1 MADHIFTREELD
13 NILRPVV
20 GKTLGEVDINHVF
33 NKTKTNPKITGIA
46 GDVVEQSILGYP
58 PDTKQKADL
67 LVDGIDTELK
77 TTGLKR
83 TKRGKHA
90 LEAKEPMSITAVSP
104 KKIVNEQFFH
114 STFWNKIEHS
124 LLVYYLYD
132 SDKTV
137 PASEYANFTIQGYQF
152 HTFSETDIK
161 ILKNDWTIVR
171 DFIKKLQETLENPET
186 EYPKISKLRDK
197 MMYIDTAPKWPNPPR
212 FRLKRSVVNTIV
224 QGYLGEKF
232 EPLQPSN
239 KFSSYTE
246 LDRKLHD
253 FTTDFKGQTVEYIAN
268 TLNIPLKR
276 NTQGKVNKAITEQ
289 IITHMFG
296 SSREKL
302 RKIDTFAKLG
312 MIPKT
317 MIQTMTGGRTED
329 MKFDTIN
336 FDEWTNQ
343 EINFEE
349 SYIYDFF
356 SNQSML
362 FIIFKET
369 DKNTPLEQTVFE
381 GFKRIQFD
389 DDFLYNKVKPV
400 WDRVREL
407 VWNNKLKVS
416 IMKDKNGNTRI
427 TPKTGLPMEETNFPK
442 SKDSDIFLRGTG
454 NNATTKTLVLNGQ
467 RMYQQQ
473 VWLKG
478 STLVNILKDIP
489 YL

>member
-20 GKTLGEVDINHVF
+20 GKTLGEVDVNHVF

-58 PDTKQKADL
+58 PDTKQEADL

-83 TKRGKHA
+83 AKRGKHA
-90 LEAKEPMSITAVSP
+90 LEAKEPVSITAVSP
-104 KKIVNEQFFH
+104 EKIVDENFFH

-152 HTFSETDIK
+152 HTFSEPDVQ
-161 ILKNDWTIVR
+161 ILKNDWTVVR
-171 DFIKKLQETLENPET
+171 DFIKELQETSENPET

-197 MMYIDTAPKWPNPPR
+197 MMYMDTAPKWPNRPR
-212 FRLKRSVVNTIV
+212 FRLKRSVVSAIA
-224 QGYLGEKF
+224 QAYLGETF

-239 KFSSYTE
+239 EFSSYAE
-246 LDRKLHD
+246 LDKKLHD
-253 FTTDFKGQTVEYIAN
+253 FTTHFKGQTVEYIAN

-276 NTQGKVNKAITEQ
+276 NDQGKVNKAVTEQ
-289 IITHMFG
+289 IITRMFG
-296 SSREKL
+296 SSGEKL

-317 MIQTMTGGRTED
+317 MVQTMKGGRTED
-329 MKFDTIN
+329 MKFDTID
-336 FDEWTNQ
+336 FDEWINR
-343 EINFEE
+343 EIEFED

-356 SNQSML
+356 ANQSML

-369 DKNTPLEQTVFE
+369 DKDTPLEQTVFK
-381 GFKRIQFD
+381 GFKRVQFD
-389 DDFLYNKVKPV
+389 DDFLYSKVKPV

-407 VWNNKLKVS
+407 VWNNKLTVS
-416 IMKDKNGNTRI
+416 VMKDTNGNTRI
-427 TPKTGLPMEETNFPK
+427 TPKTGLPMEEVNFPK
-442 SKDSDIFLRGTG
+442 SKNSDIFLRGTG
-454 NNATTKTLVLNGQ
+454 NDATTKTLVLNGQ

-473 VWLKG
+473 FWLKG
-478 STLVNILKDIP
+478 SALVNILKDIP

>member
-1 MADHIFTREELD
+1 
-13 NILRPVV
+13 
-20 GKTLGEVDINHVF
+20 
-33 NKTKTNPKITGIA
+33 
-46 GDVVEQSILGYP
+46 
-58 PDTKQKADL
+58 
-67 LVDGIDTELK
+67 
-77 TTGLKR
+77 
-83 TKRGKHA
+83 
-90 LEAKEPMSITAVSP
+90 
-104 KKIVNEQFFH
+104 
-114 STFWNKIEHS
+114 
-124 LLVYYLYD
+124 
-132 SDKTV
+132 
-137 PASEYANFTIQGYQF
+137 
-152 HTFSETDIK
+152 
-161 ILKNDWTIVR
+161 
-171 DFIKKLQETLENPET
+171 
-186 EYPKISKLRDK
+186 

-369 DKNTPLEQTVFE
+369 DKIHHL
-381 GFKRIQFD
+381 
-389 DDFLYNKVKPV
+389 NKPSSKA
-400 WDRVREL
+400 
-407 VWNNKLKVS
+407 S
-416 IMKDKNGNTRI
+416 SAFSSMTISYI
-427 TPKTGLPMEETNFPK
+427 TK
-442 SKDSDIFLRGTG
+442 SNPYGIE
-454 NNATTKTLVLNGQ
+454 
-467 RMYQQQ
+467 Y
-473 VWLKG
+473 
-478 STLVNILKDIP
+478 VN
-489 YL
+489 